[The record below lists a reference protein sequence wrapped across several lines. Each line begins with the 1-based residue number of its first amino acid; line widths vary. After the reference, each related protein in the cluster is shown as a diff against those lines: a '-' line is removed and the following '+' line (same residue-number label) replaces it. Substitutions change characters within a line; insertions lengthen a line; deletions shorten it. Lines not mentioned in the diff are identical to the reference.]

1 MDELSQSWDAE
12 TYRALGVFR
21 FATPHDQAV
30 LSDHWWA
37 APHRAPYDISVVIP
51 AFNEA
56 GRIAPTLRDL
66 VDHLGNSG
74 GRFEVIVVD
83 DGSTDATVEVVR
95 SVAAEALEISVV
107 SFDANTGKG
116 AAVRHGVLRSTGALV
131 AFVDAD
137 GATPIAELDR
147 LVDAVDGGAGV
158 AVGSRVGTAAGV
170 DRVTKLHRRVMG
182 RVFHAVVAMLVPA
195 PVRDT
200 QCGFKLMTRPVADA
214 IFERVQSDGFS
225 FDVEVLARAA
235 QAGVPIVELAVSW
248 TDVPTS
254 RVRLVRDSAAMF
266 VDVVAIRRRVRRD
279 PWTGP
284 MG

>member
-1 MDELSQSWDAE
+1 VDTHW
-12 TYRALGVFR
+12 ALGAFR
-21 FATPHDQAV
+21 LATLHDQAV
-30 LSDHWWA
+30 LSRHWWA
-37 APHRAPYDISVVIP
+37 APDEAPHDISVVIP

-56 GRIAPTLRDL
+56 SRIAPTLRD
-66 VDHLGNSG
+66 VVEHLRKRRGP
-74 GRFEVIVVD
+74 FEVIVVD
-83 DGSTDATVEVVR
+83 DGSSDATVDVVR
-95 SVAAEALEISVV
+95 SIAVAAPEVSVV
-107 SFDANTGKG
+107 SFDTNKGKG

-147 LVDAVDGGAGV
+147 LVDAVHGGAGV
-158 AVGSRVGTAAGV
+158 AVGSRVGSADGI

-200 QCGFKLMTRPVADA
+200 QCGFKLMTRPAADA

-225 FDVEVLARAA
+225 FDVEVLTRAA

-254 RVRLVRDSAAMF
+254 RVRLVRDSAAML
-266 VDVVAIRRRVRRD
+266 VDVVAIRRRIRRD

-284 MG
+284 MR